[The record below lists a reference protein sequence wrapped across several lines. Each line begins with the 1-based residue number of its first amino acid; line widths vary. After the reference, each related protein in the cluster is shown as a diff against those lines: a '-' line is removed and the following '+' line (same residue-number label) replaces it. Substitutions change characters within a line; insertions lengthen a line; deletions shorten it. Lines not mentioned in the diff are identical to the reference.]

1 MYGKWWATFLLRAC
15 SGDFMISNSKVSND
29 NKKRIFA
36 FFIVKFG
43 SQLRCNGALRSAE
56 KRNVALESIN
66 TPAGHKIFSKSPMTC
81 NLPLIFR
88 CPLLSTSVHFASPTP
103 YFRGGGFFFR
113 IGRNKTISHWD
124 QSISDSKFLFRKL
137 EIHSAR
143 QKSGSNVSRILGF
156 ANLIPRVKALT
167 IHKYIL
173 YCLEGVFYWISKYL
187 AKF

>member
-1 MYGKWWATFLLRAC
+1 MDIAFQKTFQYSVCTQNLTYFELLKNESPQMYGNWWATFLLRAC

-81 NLPLIFR
+81 NLPLVFR

-103 YFRGGGFFFR
+103 YFRGGGFFVR
-113 IGRNKTISHWD
+113 IGRNKTISP
-124 QSISDSKFLFRKL
+124 
-137 EIHSAR
+137 
-143 QKSGSNVSRILGF
+143 LG
-156 ANLIPRVKALT
+156 L
-167 IHKYIL
+167 KY
-173 YCLEGVFYWISKYL
+173 FW
-187 AKF
+187 

>member
-1 MYGKWWATFLLRAC
+1 
-15 SGDFMISNSKVSND
+15 MISNSKVSND

-88 CPLLSTSVHFASPTP
+88 CPLLSTSRPLPPIFEGVDFFLELGETKQFPIGIKVFLIAS
-103 YFRGGGFFFR
+103 FF
-113 IGRNKTISHWD
+113 
-124 QSISDSKFLFRKL
+124 
-137 EIHSAR
+137 
-143 QKSGSNVSRILGF
+143 SGSLKFTQLVKKVVATFLGF
-156 ANLIPRVKALT
+156 
-167 IHKYIL
+167 
-173 YCLEGVFYWISKYL
+173 
-187 AKF
+187 